1 MVKTTIWDDKKLV
14 MLKTLWEK
22 GIPITKIGL
31 QLGVSRNSIAGKAH
45 RLGLPKRSSPIS
57 NNESN
62 PLEIDKIKSKTN
74 LLDDLP
80 LKLLLREVEWTRTK
94 CCWPLG
100 DPKLKGFKFCGEN
113 IVTGRPYCNKHA
125 HIAYTNAREN

>member
-14 MLKTLWEK
+14 KLKTLWEK
-22 GIPITKIGL
+22 GIPITQIGI

-57 NNESN
+57 NNETNS
-62 PLEIDKIKSKTN
+62 LEIDKITSITN
-74 LLDDLP
+74 LDNIP
-80 LKLLLREVEWTRTK
+80 LKLLLRKVEWTRTK

-100 DPKLKGFKFCGEN
+100 DPKLKGFKFCGED
-113 IVTGRPYCNKHA
+113 IVIGRPYCNKHS